1 MNAVATPARVA
12 GSVTHTLIPQ
22 AVPFD
27 AARPV
32 NAMSV
37 DVEDYFQV
45 WAFEDQIDRR
55 DWSSLECRVPA
66 NMERI
71 LAMFERHDVRA
82 TFFILGWVAER
93 YPDLVRR
100 MAALGHEIASHGHDH
115 RRVFDLSPGQFRED
129 VSRTRDLLEQLAGR
143 EVTGY
148 RAPSYSIDERNLWA
162 LDVLQECGYRYSS
175 SIYPVAHDIYGMPD
189 APRFAFRTRPG
200 GLLELPVTTVEL
212 GSFRL
217 PAGGGGYF
225 RLWPYQLSR
234 WMIRRINRND
244 RQPAIF
250 YFHPWEVDPGQPR
263 VSNAR
268 LKSRVRHY
276 LNLSQVE
283 SRLDRLLADF
293 RWAPVRSVFDAV

>member
-1 MNAVATPARVA
+1 MNAVASPAPVA
-12 GSVTHTLIPQ
+12 GSATYTLIPQ
-22 AVPFD
+22 AVRFD
-27 AARPV
+27 TAAPV

-45 WAFEDQIDRR
+45 WAFEDQISRK
-55 DWSSLECRVPA
+55 DWASLECRVSA
-66 NMERI
+66 NVDRI
-71 LAMFERHDVRA
+71 LEMFEQRGVRA

-93 YPDLVRR
+93 YPALVRR
-100 MAALGHEIASHGHDH
+100 MAALGHEIASHGYDH
-115 RRVFDLSPGQFRED
+115 KRVFDLTPEQFRDD
-129 VSRTRDLLEQLAGR
+129 VSRTKRLLEDLAGM
-143 EVTGY
+143 EVSGY

-175 SIYPVAHDIYGMPD
+175 SIYPVAHDIYGMPE
-189 APRFAFRTRPG
+189 APRFAFRTRPT
-200 GLLELPVTTVEL
+200 GLLELPVTTVEV
-212 GSFRL
+212 GSMRL

-225 RLWPYQLSR
+225 RLWPYSVSR
-234 WMIRRINRND
+234 WMLKRINERD

-250 YFHPWEVDPGQPR
+250 YFHPWEVDPQQPR
-263 VSNAR
+263 VRNAR

-283 SRLDRLLADF
+283 SRLARLLADF